1 MYEGKFPPPADLPM
15 HAPSYVAY
23 KMRKASEAAAAEKE
37 RQKAL
42 EPVTSDASYQFFNI
56 RYVVSPTG
64 VTKVTV
70 TDPSGKFVQENNFGT
85 KYEAESWAKSII
97 DAEMKGKQTT
107 YDHRGYKIVVTYYA
121 SRDPRLGSKYEVYY
135 VRPSGTTSQVV
146 SADSADK
153 AIESA
158 KGLINQEVGTTTET
172 TYYKNFAINVD
183 YNGNAKPPYTLR
195 IYDEQGQRVTIAY
208 GTGSGAFNDTATA
221 LAAGKKKVDEILTRR
236 AEQAAYDASKAKT
249 AATAATASE
258 IVAIL
263 KSGQIA
269 TYKNWKMTK
278 AVTPSGSHVIRL
290 AMPNGT
296 TVSSIL
302 MANTSD
308 SEYINKVKIL
318 MAAVDKQ
325 TGTAGTVGLVHMRS
339 TGNVAR
345 IIGRNR

>member
-1 MYEGKFPPPADLPM
+1 
-15 HAPSYVAY
+15 
-23 KMRKASEAAAAEKE
+23 
-37 RQKAL
+37 
-42 EPVTSDASYQFFNI
+42 
-56 RYVVSPTG
+56 
-64 VTKVTV
+64 
-70 TDPSGKFVQENNFGT
+70 
-85 KYEAESWAKSII
+85 
-97 DAEMKGKQTT
+97 MKGKQTT